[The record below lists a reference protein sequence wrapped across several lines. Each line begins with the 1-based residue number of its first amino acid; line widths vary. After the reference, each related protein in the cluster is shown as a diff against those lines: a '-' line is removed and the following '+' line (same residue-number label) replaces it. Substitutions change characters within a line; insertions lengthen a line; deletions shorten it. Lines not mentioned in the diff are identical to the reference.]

1 MPRLH
6 HTYITK
12 LKYFTPYNMNKTI
25 KKILPSSY
33 P

>member
-1 MPRLH
+1 MPQLH

-12 LKYFTPYNMNKTI
+12 LKYLTPYNMNKTI